1 MKTTYMALGI
11 LCGMAG
17 LLAGCGGNYYKVN
30 DPAGDRLYYTTEIEQ
45 SKAGAITFKDKKSGS
60 KVTLQSSEVK
70 DISKEEF
77 EAGVKGLAP
86 TPAKATSAAAPAQ
99 APVAAA
105 APAPPAAPAQAPVS
119 TTAPAPAPA
128 AAAPVEAPAQPA
140 DSK

>member
-1 MKTTYMALGI
+1 MKTTHIAFGV
-11 LCGMAG
+11 LCGMVG

-30 DPAGDRLYYTTEIEQ
+30 DPAGERLYYTTKIEQ

-77 EAGVKGLAP
+77 EAGVKGLAA
-86 TPAKATSAAAPAQ
+86 TPAKATPAPVPTQAPEAATTPDP
-99 APVAAA
+99 APVAA
-105 APAPPAAPAQAPVS
+105 PADAV
-119 TTAPAPAPA
+119 
-128 AAAPVEAPAQPA
+128 PVEAPAQPT